1 MSDISVSRSHALLT
15 YSAGKVWLRDNES
28 KFGTLVLLQ
37 RKLRLPP
44 TSMFQCGRSVLNV
57 AHCTYRTAPSM
68 YEPRVTE
75 ITGQHL
81 ALPLASQEEVQVGPE
96 SAAQVERKARVYVAV
111 VAD

>member
-1 MSDISVSRSHALLT
+1 
-15 YSAGKVWLRDNES
+15 
-28 KFGTLVLLQ
+28 
-37 RKLRLPP
+37 
-44 TSMFQCGRSVLNV
+44 
-57 AHCTYRTAPSM
+57 M